1 MDFLYGASFL
11 ADVPEAYETL
21 ILDAIR
27 GDGTLFTRQDGVE
40 RSWEICRPAAR
51 AVADRPAAA
60 VRRPGSWG
68 PDGADELLAR
78 DGRRWRRP

>member
-1 MDFLYGASFL
+1 MDFLYGSSFL
-11 ADVPEAYETL
+11 TDVPEAYETL

-40 RSWEICRPAAR
+40 RSWEICDPLLEQWRSGSRRCTRRARGGPA
-51 AVADRPAAA
+51 
-60 VRRPGSWG
+60 
-68 PDGADELLAR
+68 GADELLAR